1 MRTACTTPSRL
12 SLDCAKFSQR
22 SGTGRSFH
30 AVGTALLWLL
40 ATCATAGSDGA
51 AEGDSPEVRGLPFNR
66 VYTLAEIG
74 NVSRGARLAFDAQG
88 RIAVVGDGSIYV
100 LNDATWIDVA
110 EKGPTMAPTP
120 QFLRE
125 INGVTYYSGQGT
137 WGTIARN
144 AAGELHPRSAV
155 PPTSPAWVAITNFE
169 QILPHGP
176 GILFAGW
183 NGVTY
188 WDPTNNT
195 HVFFPLPQVSRVFAV
210 RGAVFVSSLIAGIQR
225 IDLEAQTLQPL
236 QGRDLDGVI
245 IEKEIAL
252 SNGRTL
258 VTTSGRQLLLF
269 DGQQLVPWPNQLGER
284 ARSRVA
290 DLVHLVDGNI
300 AMAIEGHGVFILSE
314 QGEVL
319 TALTNPEYRQVTWLA
334 TREAGVLWIATGLSI
349 EKVLYNVPVE
359 VIDQRLGVP
368 IRWPQLARW
377 HNQVLIAT
385 NGYLYESSL
394 DPARNGASFRWV
406 DGQPENGV
414 WGLATLG
421 EDLLVANA
429 YGIFSRELDG
439 TFAPVLTGISVD
451 RLVMVNPDLCYVIGA
466 TEIAV
471 LRRLDGYWSECAPRV
486 PGVGYP
492 TMVHAAKTSA
502 WMELGPNRAAR
513 VGLRDGKL
521 NVRVFDRFPWPE
533 SLWIHVS
540 VVGDTVVM
548 AATPKG
554 RLYFDEATEQLV
566 EAPPLQ
572 RVFAAT
578 PHWISRLR
586 QDAAGNY
593 WASHGRGVLKIQP
606 VGAGFQPDHSEFDS
620 IQDRVPFVWA
630 LGGDDIWVSSG
641 YALYHVNRRHPPEP
655 ESAPV
660 TPRLVSVIDGRSGRD
675 ISESMLAL
683 EDGPHLPFA
692 QNNLTFRFFAGSY
705 TALRSA
711 GYEYRMNG
719 RPILAA
725 DSVLTLPDLREGT
738 YDLEVRLAN
747 PRGPAGKPL
756 AISFTIDP
764 PWYRTWYVTALAIGF
779 GLLVILGLVEWTL
792 RRTKS
797 RNLALEKVVRERTEE
812 LRTTMQRLEEE
823 TRTAATLAERDRLAG
838 EIHDS
843 LQQGLSGLM
852 LQLDATLKL
861 PSLPDDVHSRLSVAR
876 NMVSF
881 TRHEVQNAVWNLAS
895 PLLENAD
902 LGEALHKLAGLIGS
916 STPRVEIELTGEPR
930 SLSPSKRHHLLRI
943 AQEAITNAVRHGAAT
958 RVTVSLHYSDDA
970 VTLQV
975 KDDGCGFAP
984 HKVLTQDLGHFGLR
998 GLRGRADKIN
1008 GDLQITSEPGHGATI
1023 QIRVPNPITAPTT

>member
-1 MRTACTTPSRL
+1 MRLVRTNPSPPAPDR
-12 SLDCAKFSQR
+12 AE
-22 SGTGRSFH
+22 
-30 AVGTALLWLL
+30 AAPPPAAGTAVRATGAALLCLLL
-40 ATCATAGSDGA
+40 AGATAGAVEPSD
-51 AEGDSPEVRGLPFNR
+51 SRFTEVRGLPFNR
-66 VYTLAEIG
+66 VYTLPEIG
-74 NVSRGARLAFDAQG
+74 NVSRGARLTFDAMG
-88 RIAVVGDGSIYV
+88 RIAVVDDGSIHV
-100 LNDATWIDVA
+100 LNDATWIDIA
-110 EKGPTMAPTP
+110 EKGPTMAPAP
-120 QFLRE
+120 QFLQE
-125 INGVTYYSGQGT
+125 IAGVTYYTGQGT
-137 WGTIARN
+137 WGTIEPTPE
-144 AAGELHPRSAV
+144 GELRPRSAV
-155 PPTSPAWVAITNFE
+155 PATSPAWVAITKFE
-169 QILPHGP
+169 QIMPHGT
-176 GILFAGW
+176 GIFFSGW
-183 NGVTY
+183 NGVVY
-188 WDPTNNT
+188 WDRATDT
-195 HVFFPLPQVSRVFAV
+195 HLYFPLPQVSRLFAV
-210 RGAVFVSSLIAGIQR
+210 RGDVFVSSLVAGIRR
-225 IDLEAQTLQPL
+225 IDLATGTLQPL

-245 IEKEIAL
+245 IEKETAL
-252 SNGRTL
+252 STGRTL
-258 VTTSGRQLLLF
+258 VTTAGRQLLLF

-284 ARSRVA
+284 TRSRVA
-290 DLVHLVDGNI
+290 DLVHLTDGGL
-300 AMAIEGHGVFILSE
+300 ALAIEGRGVFILSE
-314 QGEVL
+314 QGEIL
-319 TALTNPEYRQVTWLA
+319 TALTNPEYRQVTCLA
-334 TREAGVLWIATGLSI
+334 TREAGVLWVATGLSI

-359 VIDQRLGVP
+359 VVDQRLGVP

-377 HNQVLIAT
+377 RDQVLIAT
-385 NGYLYESSL
+385 SGYLYESNL
-394 DPARNGASFRWV
+394 DPARAGSSFQWV
-406 DGQPENGV
+406 EGQPENGV

-439 TFAPVLTGISVD
+439 SFAPVLTGINVD

-471 LRRLDGYWSECAPRV
+471 LRRLDGCWFECAPRV

-492 TMVHAAKTSA
+492 TMVHAARTSA
-502 WMELGPNRAAR
+502 WVELGPNRAAR

-540 VVGDTVVM
+540 VAGDTVAM
-548 AATPKG
+548 GAAPKG
-554 RLYFDEATEQLV
+554 RLYFDENTETLV
-566 EAPPLQ
+566 DAPPLQ

-606 VGAGFQPDHSEFDS
+606 DGDGFRVDRSALDF

-641 YALYHVNRRHPPEP
+641 FSLYHVRRHQPPVP
-655 ESAPV
+655 EMPPAA
-660 TPRLVSVIDGRSGRD
+660 PRLVSVIDGRSGRD
-675 ISESMLAL
+675 ISAAMGAA
-683 EDGPHLPFA
+683 GPGLHLPFA

-705 TALRSA
+705 TALRPS

-719 RPILAA
+719 QPILGA

-738 YDLEVRLAN
+738 YDLEVRLRS
-747 PRGPAGKPL
+747 PRSPAAKPL
-756 AISFTIDP
+756 AVSFTIDP
-764 PWYRTWYVTALAIGF
+764 PWYRTWYITVLAVVV
-779 GLLVILGLVEWTL
+779 GLLAVLGIVEWSL

-797 RNLALEKVVRERTEE
+797 RNLALEKIVRERTEE

-861 PSLPDDVHSRLSVAR
+861 PSLPDDVRSRLSVAR
-876 NMVSF
+876 SMVSF

-916 STPRVEIELTGEPR
+916 GAPRVELELTGTPR
-930 SLSPSKRHHLLRI
+930 PLSPSKRHHLLRI

-958 RVTVSLHYSDDA
+958 RVTVSLHYADAA

-975 KDDGCGFAP
+975 NDDGCGFAP
-984 HKVLTQDLGHFGLR
+984 QKVLTQELGHFGLR

-1008 GDLQITSEPGHGATI
+1008 GELQITSEPGHGTTI
-1023 QIRVPNPITAPTT
+1023 EIRVPLPSATPTA